1 MVYGVTMLEDFY
13 VAYKGKLE
21 HVRAVLKLKDCIVDS
36 KRIIRP
42 AYKNVFF
49 LLYIK
54 MLSVKI
60 GETV

>member
-1 MVYGVTMLEDFY
+1 MYVPAISGMRIWGVLLVGRKERF
-13 VAYKGKLE
+13 
-21 HVRAVLKLKDCIVDS
+21 S
-36 KRIIRP
+36 
-42 AYKNVFF
+42 